1 MNLVFIKP
9 LFSSILW
16 QLLKVLINVLNP
28 FVERNRDD
36 ITPKEKSPPHFV
48 STKSAIVGSVISY
61 MLLGITPSKNARI
74 FIESISVIQVFM

>member
-1 MNLVFIKP
+1 MNLVSIKP

-36 ITPKEKSPPHFV
+36 ITPKDKSPPLFV
-48 STKSAIVGSVISY
+48 STKSAIVASVISY
-61 MLLGITPSKNARI
+61 MLLGIAPSKNARI
-74 FIESISVIQVFM
+74 FIESISGIQVFM